1 MAFRETN
8 KASKIGLAHLR
19 KSLVSD
25 KMWESNENIEEQVQP
40 KTKIE
45 QNYGQSFNPIID
57 EDADEARLLNNMVGR
72 PTSAPARLQT
82 QSSRA
87 SRRGRGRAS
96 RRGRG
101 RASRRGRGRASRRG
115 RGRGR
120 GQR

>member
-25 KMWESNENIEEQVQP
+25 KTWESNEKIEEQVQP

-87 SRRGRGRAS
+87 SRRN
-96 RRGRG
+96 RG

-115 RGRGR
+115 RGRG
-120 GQR
+120 QR

>member
-25 KMWESNENIEEQVQP
+25 KTWESNEKIEEQVQP

-87 SRRGRGRAS
+87 SRRNRGRAS

-115 RGRGR
+115 RGRG
-120 GQR
+120 QR